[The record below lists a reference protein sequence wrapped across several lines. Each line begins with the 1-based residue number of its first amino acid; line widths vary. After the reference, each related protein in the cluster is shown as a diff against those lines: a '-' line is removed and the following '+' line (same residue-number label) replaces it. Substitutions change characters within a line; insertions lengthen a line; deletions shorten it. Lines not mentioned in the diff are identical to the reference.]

1 LDKIFIIHFSPPELY
16 PPLQNFIRLLEKQVL
31 PKKIILLTTAGNY
44 GALKNF
50 KTVNPQIKIIRM
62 GKSGHGFGKIAR
74 LFYYFEF
81 YVGCLLQLL
90 LKRPFTVLYYETLS
104 SFPAY
109 IYKRYFN
116 RKAAIMVHYHEYTS
130 QAEYGQGMFL
140 NRCFHR
146 REKWLYPKLKWLSHT
161 NSSRL
166 QLFLEDIKPVL
177 SPNTHCIPNYP
188 PTSWMH
194 ETRQKRNDP
203 VRILY
208 LGALSMDT
216 MYTRE
221 MAEWVLAQKGKVIW
235 EIFAYKPETNA
246 RDFIEGLNSEWVQLK
261 EGVDYESLPSLIT
274 QYDIGVVLYNGHIP
288 NYVYNAP
295 NKLFE
300 YLSAGL
306 DVWYPAVMSG
316 CYEYDSTQY
325 WPKVLRLDFSNLGKF
340 ELNGLLERKENYYR
354 PIAFN
359 ADDALCPLAKTLLQ

>member
-1 LDKIFIIHFSPPELY
+1 LDNIFIIHFSPPELY

-50 KTVNPQIKIIRM
+50 KTVHPQIRIIRM
-62 GKSGHGFGKIAR
+62 GKSGQGFGKIAR

-90 LKRPFTVLYYETLS
+90 LKRPSTVLYYETIS

-109 IYKRYFN
+109 VYKRYFN
-116 RKAAIMVHYHEYTS
+116 KKAAIMVHYHEYTS
-130 QAEYGQGMFL
+130 PAEYEQGMFL
-140 NRCFHR
+140 TKWFHR
-146 REKWLYPKLKWLSHT
+146 REKWLYPKLAWLSHT
-161 NSSRL
+161 NSRRM
-166 QLFLEDIKPVL
+166 QLFLEDIQPIL
-177 SPNTHCIPNYP
+177 PAHTHCIPNYP
-188 PTSWMH
+188 PISWQQ
-194 ETRQKRNDP
+194 EPRQKRNDP
-203 VRILY
+203 VRMIY

-246 RDFIEGLNSEWVQLK
+246 RDFIGGLNCEWVKLK
-261 EGVDYESLPSLIT
+261 LGVDYESLPSLIT

-300 YLSAGL
+300 YLAAGL
-306 DVWYPAVMSG
+306 DVWYPDKMTG
-316 CYEYDSTQY
+316 CFEYDSIDK
-325 WPKVLRLDFSNLGKF
+325 WPKVLRLNFDQLEKY
-340 ELNGLLERKENYYR
+340 ELETMLERKGNSNR
-354 PIAFN
+354 SLSFN
-359 ADDALCPLAKTLLQ
+359 AEAALGPLAKTFLK